1 MNGFAAYF
9 KGKLRPNDYGVIHS
23 LIATIVLILV
33 FGGLSYLVTDSFEG
47 VEIAIAVLHIL
58 IVGISF

>member
-9 KGKLRPNDYGVIHS
+9 KGKLRSNDYGVIHS